1 MGYIEETGAAQH
13 FRDSRITTIYEG
25 TTGIQANDLIGR
37 KIARDGGAAAAAVLA
52 QMSDVASSAAG
63 AADESLK
70 LIGRSLS
77 EGIDALNES
86 VDYVVANFRDDMRS
100 TSVGAVPL
108 LKLFG
113 IVTGGWLMAR
123 EALAAQAGIGAA
135 SGAEAAFL
143 QNKLVTARFYAEH
156 VLTQAD
162 GLARTIRSGA
172 DSALALADDAF

>member
-1 MGYIEETGAAQH
+1 MCI
-13 FRDSRITTIYEG
+13 RDRG

-37 KIARDGGAAAAAVLA
+37 KIARDGGSAAAEVLA
-52 QMSDVASSAAG
+52 QMRDVASSAAG

-143 QNKLVTARFYAEH
+143 QNKLVTTRFYAEH
-156 VLTQAD
+156 VLSQAA
-162 GLARTIRSGA
+162 GLARTVSSGA
-172 DSALALADDAF
+172 ASALALADDAF